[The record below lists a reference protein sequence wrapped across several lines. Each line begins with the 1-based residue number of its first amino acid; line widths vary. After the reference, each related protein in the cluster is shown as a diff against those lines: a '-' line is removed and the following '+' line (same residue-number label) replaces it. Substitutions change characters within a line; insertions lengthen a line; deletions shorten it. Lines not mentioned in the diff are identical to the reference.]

1 MTQSS
6 GFNQMAST
14 GLKRASIQYTLF
26 LAFVL
31 LILLTC
37 SHCANVQRPSG
48 GPKDSLPPKLLNESP
63 ANFSRNFKDKQ
74 IVLTFDEYIKLNNHF
89 KEFSISP
96 DVEDIVDYKIRKK
109 NLVINLPDSLEEN
122 TTYTINFGKGL
133 VDYNEGNPVVNY
145 NYVFATGNELDSL
158 SISGRVTNGF
168 TKSFDEKTDKDVK
181 VLLIPTRQDSIFG
194 KRKANI
200 FVNVDTAGNF
210 KFNNLREDTY
220 RIYALKEQNNDRIF
234 NGNDEWI
241 GFLNDSIVLNDDISG
256 IHLEITKA
264 YPKTHR
270 TLERKVE
277 QAGYVLLT
285 FNRPLV
291 EPSVNILHPREINDS
306 KIERYSFYNDTA
318 KIFIENVTLD
328 SVKLEL
334 SEMGQV
340 IDTVLIRTNKNAKY
354 ERDIKP
360 VLNIS
365 NKVDRVRHI
374 RLSSATPLASV
385 DKSKILLYEDSVSRR
400 NFQLQQDSID
410 RELYHIR
417 YNWRPQ
423 RNYELV
429 IQEQA
434 MRGPFD
440 DYNKELKTQFTMDET
455 DNYGNINFTING
467 LDSARQYIVEM
478 IDEQKEKVFDR
489 RVISANQNVINYKN
503 FPGGKYSLRVIY
515 DDNKNGKWDP
525 ADVYARK
532 QAEDIWYLNKTFTIR
547 PNWDQNETITLP
559 AATADNTE

>member
-1 MTQSS
+1 
-6 GFNQMAST
+6 MAST